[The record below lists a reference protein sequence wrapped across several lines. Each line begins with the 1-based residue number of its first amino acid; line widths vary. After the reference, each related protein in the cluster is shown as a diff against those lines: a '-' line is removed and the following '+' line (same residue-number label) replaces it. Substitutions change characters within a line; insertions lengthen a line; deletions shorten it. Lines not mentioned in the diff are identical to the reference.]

1 MEVPTFMS
9 GATVVL
15 ADSIW
20 SDAAIKLGNSFA
32 TVATFLAILLL
43 VFFAAG
49 RATGRFYRPLA
60 MGVFLGPA
68 LALLLIGLV
77 IPAIRTFYLS
87 FKSDDSSRYVG
98 VKNFTWAF
106 TTSSIQDVLLNTLLW
121 IVIAPVVTTL
131 LGLALALLVDRLKGQ
146 AVYKSLIFMPMAVS
160 FVGASFIWRFVYE
173 ARDPAQPQIGLLSQI
188 AILLGFNPPNWI
200 LTQPLNTFLLM
211 VIMVWVQTGFAMVVL
226 SAALKA
232 VPDDVIE
239 AARMDGAHGGRLL
252 FFVTIPMIRNTLI
265 VVLTTVMIT
274 TLKVFDI
281 VRTMTGGNFGTQ
293 VLANEMYSQSFV
305 QFNNGRGSALATILF
320 LAVLPLVIY
329 NIVQLRRERETR

>member
-1 MEVPTFMS
+1 MS
-9 GATVVL
+9 GATQVL
-15 ADSIW
+15 AASTW
-20 SDAAIKLGNSFA
+20 SDAAIKLGNSFGA
-32 TVATFLAILLL
+32 VAVFLAIVLG

-49 RATGRFYRPLA
+49 RATGRFYRPLSIA
-60 MGVFLGPA
+60 IFVGPA
-68 LALLLIGLV
+68 VVLLLIGLV

-87 FKSDDSSRYVG
+87 LLSDDSSRFLG
-98 VKNFTWAF
+98 LKNFQWAF
-106 TTSSIQDVLLNTLLW
+106 TTSAIQQVLINTLLW
-121 IVIAPVVTTL
+121 IIIAPVVTTL
-131 LGLALALLVDRLKGQ
+131 LGLSLALLVDKLRGQ
-146 AVYKSLIFMPMAVS
+146 AIYKSLIFMPMAVS

-173 ARDPAQPQIGLLSQI
+173 ARDPAQPQVGLLSRI
-188 AILLGFNPPNWI
+188 AIVLGFEHPPNWI
-200 LTQPLNTFLLM
+200 LQQPLNTFLLM
-211 VIMVWVQTGFAMVVL
+211 VIMVWVQTGFAVVVL

-305 QFNNGRGSALATILF
+305 QFNIGRGSALATILF

-329 NIVQLRRERETR
+329 NIRQLRRERETR

>member
-1 MEVPTFMS
+1 
-9 GATVVL
+9 VL
-15 ADSIW
+15 FRS
-20 SDAAIKLGNSFA
+20 
-32 TVATFLAILLL
+32 V
-43 VFFAAG
+43 
-49 RATGRFYRPLA
+49 
-60 MGVFLGPA
+60 
-68 LALLLIGLV
+68 LLLIGLV

-87 FKSDDSSRYVG
+87 LLSDDSSRFLG
-98 VKNFTWAF
+98 LKNFQWAF
-106 TTSSIQDVLLNTLLW
+106 TTSGIQQVLINTLLW
-121 IVIAPVVTTL
+121 IIIAPVVTTL
-131 LGLALALLVDRLKGQ
+131 LGLSLALLVDKLRGQ
-146 AVYKSLIFMPMAVS
+146 AIYKSLIFMPMAVS

-173 ARDPAQPQIGLLSQI
+173 ARDPAQPQVGLLSRI
-188 AILLGFNPPNWI
+188 AILLGFEHPPNWI
-200 LTQPLNTFLLM
+200 LQQPLNTFLLM
-211 VIMVWVQTGFAMVVL
+211 VIMVWVQTGFAVVVL

-305 QFNNGRGSALATILF
+305 QFNIGRGSALATILF

-329 NIVQLRRERETR
+329 NIRQLRRERETR